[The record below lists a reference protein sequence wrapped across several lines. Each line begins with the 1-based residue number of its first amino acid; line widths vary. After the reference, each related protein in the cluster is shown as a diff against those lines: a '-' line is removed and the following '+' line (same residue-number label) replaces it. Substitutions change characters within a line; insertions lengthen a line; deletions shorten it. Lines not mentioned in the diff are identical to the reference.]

1 MFYAQCCACYMFQHR
16 HGFHLTYADREL
28 LDASPWCAFCG
39 TQEDL
44 HIDHCHTTN
53 RIRGYL
59 CNTHNKALGCFQDDP
74 VLLQL
79 ALNYIQ
85 HPDETID

>member
-1 MFYAQCCACYMFQHR
+1 M
-16 HGFHLTYADREL
+16 
-28 LDASPWCAFCG
+28 LDVSPWCAICG

-59 CNTHNKALGCFQDDP
+59 CSYHNKAIG
-74 VLLQL
+74 LLQEDITL
-79 ALNYIQ
+79 FHMAIDYLTP
-85 HPDETID
+85 PDETTN